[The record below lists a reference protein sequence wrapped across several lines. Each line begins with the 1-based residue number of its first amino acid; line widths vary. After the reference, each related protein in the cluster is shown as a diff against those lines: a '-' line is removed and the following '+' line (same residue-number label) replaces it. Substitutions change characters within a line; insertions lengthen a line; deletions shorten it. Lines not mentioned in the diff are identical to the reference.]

1 MARVQR
7 FLFFSIF
14 SSVLLLFLFSCE
26 NSVPEVVSVN
36 ALLVCDYQDEDNVPS
51 FRLSVFAES
60 SSDVRRAA
68 SLKITNKENGYEWRI
83 DNPVIVSGNNRE
95 WVGHTF
101 IVYPNRSR
109 IKMGTYDVTYTD
121 AAGKTK
127 DTSFSLSYPEE
138 IFSAKAKDV
147 SSLLGENKKEY
158 VAIFSGDGTL
168 IYYDSRKRD
177 WTADDNIFSANEDA
191 SFFRVCYVDG
201 QNNLLCMMP
210 PVLRDIN

>member
-1 MARVQR
+1 MTGTQR

-14 SSVLLLFLFSCE
+14 SSILLLFLSSCE

-36 ALLVCDYQDEDNVPS
+36 TLLVCDFQNEENVPS

-83 DNPVIVSGNNRE
+83 DNPIVVSGNNRE

-101 IVYPNRSR
+101 IVYPNRSK
-109 IKMGTYDVTYTD
+109 IQMGTYDLTYTD

-127 DTSFSLSYPEE
+127 ETYFTLTYPEE
-138 IFSAKAKDV
+138 IFSAKVKDV
-147 SSLLGENKKEY
+147 SKILGEGRKEY

-177 WTADDNIFSANEDA
+177 WTTDDNIFSANEDA
-191 SFFRVCYVDG
+191 SFFRVCYVNG

-210 PVLRDIN
+210 PVLRDVN